1 MIDGSNY
8 VISVSTNNVFSGVA
22 ENIIIRATNYSFYYD
37 NLYDVSDGKN
47 IVITDVNTKIT
58 EITEITDVPKLKA
71 YICNTFG
78 ICSQVDGFIKKDEI
92 YYKITNSSPTE
103 ITESLSDTCTINNLL
118 KGGKLCITESNDD
131 AINFI
136 SNNTINYYMTYN
148 GTNYKLVI
156 AKKNLFIV
164 VTTTGGI

>member
-58 EITEITDVPKLKA
+58 EITEITDVPKLKGLS
-71 YICNTFG
+71 F
-78 ICSQVDGFIKKDEI
+78 
-92 YYKITNSSPTE
+92 PTE

-118 KGGKLCITESNDD
+118 KGGKLCITESNND

-164 VTTTGGI
+164 VTTIGGI